1 MIIIFKKVVLMA
13 LSVALVFA
21 AFPVTSAFAE
31 STSTLTPT
39 RGLTIAKLEKVW
51 ARQLKIY
58 HRVGKIFTDTDAK
71 IAKAQA
77 LIDKAAAN
85 GKDVSA
91 VQSALDA
98 FESALKSTRPIY
110 EGIQIVVTS
119 HQGFDVNGKVIDFA
133 QAKSTVKE
141 MGTKLKEVKSS
152 MNGTGKTLIDAL
164 KAFRKTNK

>member
-58 HRVGKIFTDTDAK
+58 HR
-71 IAKAQA
+71 
-77 LIDKAAAN
+77 
-85 GKDVSA
+85 KDVSA